1 MQFGGAHG
9 ADLAAVEQH
18 AAGIGPA
25 QSEDGTQQYRLAGA
39 RAADDAEHLSFEH
52 LHVDAVVHQLLA
64 EAVDHAAHL
73 QQRAHQMSSS
83 MNSTANKASTRITKK
98 IDCTTASVVSRPS
111 SRDDPCTR
119 MPQ

>member
-1 MQFGGAHG
+1 M
-9 ADLAAVEQH
+9 LPTSRPLNSTL
-18 AAGIGPA
+18 PA
-25 QSEDGTQQYRLAGA
+25 SGA
-39 RAADDAEHLSFEH
+39 RSPRMVRSSTDLPAPEPPMMPNTSLVH
-52 LHVDAVVHQLLA
+52 LHADAVVHQLLA
-64 EAVDHAAHL
+64 EAVDHTAHL

-111 SRDDPCTR
+111 SRDEPCTR